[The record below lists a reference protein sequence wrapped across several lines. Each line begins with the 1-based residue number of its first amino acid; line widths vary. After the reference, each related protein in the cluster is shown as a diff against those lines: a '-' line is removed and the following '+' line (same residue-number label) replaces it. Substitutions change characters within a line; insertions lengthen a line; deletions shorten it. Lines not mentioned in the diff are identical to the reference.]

1 MTENKL
7 INLVKTFSKEE
18 MKNFGKFISSPYFS
32 SSRDLKPLYNLLK
45 KHYPD
50 FKPAALTEEKIFN
63 KLYPGKEYV
72 SKKSSHILQVL
83 YSEMFKQ
90 AEKFMVHESLNV
102 KNFNYMFNIS
112 LSDIYLNKQ
121 LYDLSLKNLVKIT
134 EEYKRIDRAN
144 YVRNLLETYM
154 HISDVFIFKVQP
166 EKNYE
171 YTSNSI
177 LYMYAYIIELIAYFH
192 NKNRVNLRNYNIRF
206 KGTEFIFKF
215 INEFDIEQ
223 FNKDCNEDEY
233 GTKALTT
240 VKYYYLKSFV
250 DEKNHEYIPLAIQL
264 YLENFNKFTYSI
276 QYDLFSLIFN
286 RCIGKASTNPVYFHL
301 GNKLVDFVWGK
312 GVVSTSQKK
321 FIFIVTFTS
330 ILNFKMATVEAKNI
344 QEFAEKYT
352 DKVEPEYKKIAK
364 SYSSAVIL
372 FKKKSFSQCLKEISI
387 EEKVPFFIKNGYHI
401 LKICSLYELEYNES
415 LVSAIDAFEHFT
427 RKNKS
432 VSALYKSSNLNF
444 IQTIKKLVRLKIGN
458 NGNHLKL
465 TEEITELSGNSTYKW
480 WFEEKI
486 KEILKDK

>member
-7 INLVKTFSKEE
+7 ISLVKTFSKEDV
-18 MKNFGKFISSPYFS
+18 KNFGKFISSPYFS
-32 SSRDLKPLYNLLK
+32 SSRDLKPLFSLLK
-45 KHYPD
+45 KYYPD
-50 FKPAALTEEKIFN
+50 FKPAALTEEKIF
-63 KLYPGKEYV
+63 KRLYPRKVYV
-72 SKKSSHILQVL
+72 QKKFSRILQVL
-83 YSEMFKQ
+83 FSEMYKQ
-90 AEKFMVHESLNV
+90 AEKFMVYESL
-102 KNFNYMFNIS
+102 KGKSFNYMFNIS
-112 LSDIYLNKQ
+112 LSEIYMNKQ

-134 EEYKRIDRAN
+134 GEYKRSDRAN

-166 EKNYE
+166 EKNYDC
-171 YTSNSI
+171 TSNAI
-177 LYMYAYIIELIAYFH
+177 LYMYAYIIELMAYFY

-206 KGTEFIFKF
+206 NGSEFIFKF
-215 INEFDIEQ
+215 VSEFNIEQ

-233 GTKALTT
+233 GTKTLTT
-240 VKYYYLKSFV
+240 IKYYYLKSFV
-250 DEKNHEYIPLAIQL
+250 DEKSDEHIPLAAQL
-264 YLENFNKFTYSI
+264 LIENFDKFTYSI

-286 RCIGKASTNPVYFHL
+286 RCIGKASSNPVYFHL

-312 GVVSTSQKK
+312 GVVSTSQNK

-330 ILNFKMATVEAKNI
+330 ILNFKLATVEAKKI
-344 QEFAEKYT
+344 QEFADKYT
-352 DKVEPEYKKIAK
+352 DKVEPEYKKISK

-415 LVSAIDAFEHFT
+415 LVSAIDSFEHFT

-432 VSALYKSSNLNF
+432 VSALYKSSNLDF
-444 IQTIKKLVRLKIGN
+444 IQTIKKLIRLKIDN

-465 TEEITELSGNSTYKW
+465 TEEITELSGSSYYKW
-480 WFEEKI
+480 WFDEKI
-486 KEILKDK
+486 KEILKYK